1 MKEEIFN
8 KYVTEVADVFKIEEG
23 QVFDKSKKRTF
34 SDARHLLY
42 YLCEQRHIRLVT
54 IQSYMS
60 DRGYSVAHQSIMH
73 GIKAAKSRVSEDKDY
88 KLIIKKLK
96 DV

>member
-8 KYVTEVADVFKIEEG
+8 KYVTEVADIFKIEEEE
-23 QVFDKSKKRTF
+23 VFDKSKKRTL

-42 YLCEQRHIRLVT
+42 YVCSQRHMRLVT
-54 IQSYMS
+54 IQSYMN
-60 DRGYSVAHQSIMH
+60 DRGYSVAHQTIMH
-73 GIKAAKSRVSEDKDY
+73 GIKAAKSRVSEDNDY

>member
-8 KYVTEVADVFKIEEG
+8 NYVTKVADVFKIEEG
-23 QVFDKSKKRTF
+23 QVFDKSKKRMF

-42 YLCEQRHIRLVT
+42 YLCEQRHMRLVT
-54 IQSYMS
+54 IQSYMN
-60 DRGYSVAHQSIMH
+60 DRGYSVAHQTIMH
-73 GIKAAKSRVSEDKDY
+73 GIKAAKQRQRQDKDY
-88 KLIIKKLK
+88 NVIIKKLK

>member
-8 KYVTEVADVFKIEEG
+8 NYVTKVAEVFKIEEEE
-23 QVFDKSKKRTF
+23 VFDKSKKRTF

-42 YLCEQRHIRLVT
+42 YVCSQRHMRLVT

-60 DRGYSVAHQSIMH
+60 DRGYSVAHQTIMH

-88 KLIIKKLK
+88 KVIIKKLQ